1 MEFLVLS
8 ERDLTGYDLPDFEP
22 FLPAETNTIR
32 RLYGEGKERSIWL
45 RGDVRGAC
53 FTLEAPDAAAAQD
66 IVDSLPL
73 AKAGMSRFQLIPLQP
88 YGGFAQ
94 EH

>member
-8 ERDLTGYDLPDFEP
+8 ERDLVNFSLADFEP
-22 FLPAETNTIR
+22 FIPAETNTIR
-32 RLYGEGKERSIWL
+32 RLYGEGKVRGIWL

-53 FTLEAPDAAAAQD
+53 FTLEAATAEEAQAIIDA
-66 IVDSLPL
+66 LPL
-73 AKAGMSRFQLIPLQP
+73 AQAKMSSFQLIALQP

-94 EH
+94 QH

>member
-8 ERDLTGYDLPDFEP
+8 ERDLANHALPDFDP
-22 FLPAETNTIR
+22 FIPGETNTIR
-32 RLYGEGKERSIWL
+32 RLYGEGKVRNIWL
-45 RGDVRGAC
+45 RGDVQGAC
-53 FTLEAPDAAAAQD
+53 FTLEAPDVVAAQAV
-66 IVDSLPL
+66 IDSLPL